1 MAVSAA
7 TLVKGIMHLA
17 EQHLQEFSAMV
28 KWIVVVGS
36 LVALAIY
43 RDSQA
48 VFPMSIVL
56 ITVLMLVLLLLK
68 MTA

>member
-1 MAVSAA
+1 
-7 TLVKGIMHLA
+7 
-17 EQHLQEFSAMV
+17 MV